1 MLTVLGI
8 IVIISTM
15 RISNPSNDQL
25 QDPGYATV
33 EWEKKLGKAIR
44 ALRIAMNAR
53 QQDLAKSANISLTA
67 LRNLEAGRGSTLHS
81 FILVLRALGETEWL
95 QSLAPNEH
103 VASPMELLRE
113 REGQRPPTERV
124 RVTRADK

>member
-1 MLTVLGI
+1 MSSFNT
-8 IVIISTM
+8 
-15 RISNPSNDQL
+15 SNGQL
-25 QDPGYATV
+25 QDPGYATA

-44 ALRIAMNAR
+44 ALRIAKNAR

-81 FILVLRALGETEWL
+81 FILVLRALGETELL

-113 REGQRPPTERV
+113 REGRRPPTERV
-124 RVTRADK
+124 RVTKADR